1 MESLPSIRDQI
12 AAEADEWLL
21 RLQAADPS
29 QTQCEA
35 FTDWLMQSPAHIEAY
50 LTVSRTWHALAVPNE
65 DHWSAEALV
74 AAAQAESRSG
84 NVIPLRGVDRP
95 FGVAERLPR
104 RLPAALG
111 RRWPARAAML
121 GLVAV
126 VVAAAWIFQGHWLS
140 AVDLKTNVGEQRSVT
155 LADGSVVFLNTNSE
169 LKLHWTKGERR
180 IDLLRGEA
188 RFQVAKDPARPFVVA
203 TQEATVRAVG
213 TVFNIRKAEAST
225 QVAVLEGRVE
235 VNAIP
240 RELEARELEENADP
254 TRDAGQPAMR
264 MTPDLLL
271 AAGQRAAVTR
281 RGVETNVGPP
291 IERVAAWT
299 ERRLVFR
306 GEALSAVVAEFN
318 RYRLQAL
325 VVDDPSL
332 AEIRING
339 VFDLDDP
346 ASLVAYLRNFE
357 SVQVEQRGDGSKHLT
372 RETR

>member
-1 MESLPSIRDQI
+1 VETLPSIRDQI

-21 RLQAADPS
+21 RLQAADHS
-29 QTQCEA
+29 QAHCEA

-50 LTVSRTWHALAVPNE
+50 LAVSRAWHALGVPNQ
-65 DHWSAEALV
+65 DQWSAEALI
-74 AAAQAESRSG
+74 AAAQAESQSG
-84 NVIPLRGVDRP
+84 NVIQLRGMDHPCV
-95 FGVAERLPR
+95 VTERLAR
-104 RLPAALG
+104 RLPATSS
-111 RRWPARAAML
+111 RRWPAR
-121 GLVAV
+121 
-126 VVAAAWIFQGHWLS
+126 VAAASLVAAVVATAWLFQGNWLP
-140 AVDLKTNVGEQRSVT
+140 ANDLKTSVGEQRSVT
-155 LADGSVVFLNTNSE
+155 LADGSIVFLNTNSE

-180 IDLLRGEA
+180 IELLRGEA
-188 RFQVAKDPARPFVVA
+188 RFQVAKNPARPFVVA

-213 TVFNIRKAEAST
+213 TVFNIRTGEAIT

-240 RELEARELEENADP
+240 RDQEENDNL
-254 TRDAGQPAMR
+254 TRDTERPAGQ

-281 RGVETNVGPP
+281 RGVEANVGPP

-332 AEIRING
+332 AQIRING

>member
-1 MESLPSIRDQI
+1 M
-12 AAEADEWLL
+12 
-21 RLQAADPS
+21 
-29 QTQCEA
+29 
-35 FTDWLMQSPAHIEAY
+35 
-50 LTVSRTWHALAVPNE
+50 
-65 DHWSAEALV
+65 
-74 AAAQAESRSG
+74 
-84 NVIPLRGVDRP
+84 DRP
-95 FGVAERLPR
+95 GVVTERLPR
-104 RLPAALG
+104 RLPATSG
-111 RRWPARAAML
+111 RRQLARVAML
-121 GLVAV
+121 SLAAV
-126 VVAAAWIFQGHWLS
+126 VVAAAWLVQGYWLS
-140 AVDLKTNVGEQRSVT
+140 AIDLRTSVGEQRSVT

-169 LKLHWTKGERR
+169 LKLHWTKHERR

-188 RFQVAKDPARPFVVA
+188 RFQVAKNPARPFVVA

-213 TVFNIRKAEAST
+213 TVFNIRKAEAIT

-240 RELEARELEENADP
+240 RELEENAYP
-254 TRDAGQPAMR
+254 TRDAGQPAAQM
-264 MTPDLLL
+264 MPDLLL

-281 RGVETNVGPP
+281 RGVEANVGPP

-332 AEIRING
+332 AVIRING

-346 ASLVAYLRNFE
+346 ASLVTYLRNFE
-357 SVQVEQRGDGSKHLT
+357 SVRVEQQGDGSKHLT
-372 RETR
+372 REAR

>member
-1 MESLPSIRDQI
+1 VETPPSIRDQI

-21 RLQAADPS
+21 KLQAAEAS
-29 QTQCEA
+29 QAHCEA
-35 FTDWLMQSPAHIEAY
+35 FTDWLMQSPTHIEAY
-50 LTVSRTWHALAVPNE
+50 LAVSRAWHVLGVPNQ
-65 DHWSAEALV
+65 HQWSTQALI
-74 AAAQAESRSG
+74 AAAQAKIDSD
-84 NVIPLRGVDRP
+84 NVIPLRGMDQSRV
-95 FGVAERLPR
+95 FAERPT
-104 RLPAALG
+104 RLAPS
-111 RRWPARAAML
+111 RPRWPAR
-121 GLVAV
+121 
-126 VVAAAWIFQGHWLS
+126 VAAASLVAAAAWLFQGYWPS
-140 AVDLKTNVGEQRSVT
+140 ADDIKTSVGEQRSVT

-169 LKLHWTKGERR
+169 LRLHWTKSERR

-188 RFQVAKDPARPFVVA
+188 RFQVAKNSARPFVVA

-213 TVFNIRKAEAST
+213 TVFNIRTGEAIT

-235 VNAIP
+235 VNVIP
-240 RELEARELEENADP
+240 RVQEENNDP
-254 TRDAGQPAMR
+254 TRGTGRRAAQ
-264 MTPDLLL
+264 MTSDLLL

-281 RGVETNVGPP
+281 RGVEPNVGPP

-306 GEALSAVVAEFN
+306 GEPLSAVVAEFN

-325 VVDDPSL
+325 IVDDQSL

-357 SVQVEQRGDGSKHLT
+357 SVQVEQRGDGSEHLT
-372 RETR
+372 RGTR